1 MNRILTYDSTLRDG
15 EQCEGITLSLED
27 KLRIVE
33 RLDAFGV
40 DFIEGGFPASNP
52 KDIAFFQ
59 RVQEMP
65 LKHARIAAFGST
77 CKKDV
82 AAEDDRGL
90 ADLVASGAP
99 VVTIVGKTWDE
110 QVTRALLTTLDENL
124 RMIRDSV
131 AYLKAQGLTVVF
143 DAEHFFD
150 GYKANADYAMAC
162 ARAAS
167 EAGADSIDLC
177 ETNGGALPHEVEAVV
192 AAVARELP
200 GQQLGIHCHN
210 DSGCAVANSL
220 AAVRAGATQVQG
232 TVNGFGERVGN
243 TDLLT
248 VIADLEL
255 KMGCTCVGEE
265 RLRDLTSVAQF
276 VAETCNLSVP
286 NHHPYTGASAFAH
299 KGGLHASAIAR
310 FPEAYEH
317 TRPEAVGNTQR
328 MLVSELAGK
337 ASLIAKA
344 KNLGI
349 DLAQHPDKTQEILD
363 DIKRREAVGY
373 SYEVADGSLAL
384 LLQWHL
390 GAYRPHFTLE
400 SFRVIVDDHEDT
412 GARAKDAMSE
422 ATIKIH
428 VGDQRFVATGEGAGP
443 VGALDNALR
452 MAIVAFYP
460 EVADIELVDYKV
472 RILDENVGT
481 DAITRV
487 VITTRDKRGS
497 WGTVGVSENIIE
509 ASWNALVDSIEYG
522 LMSDLRTP
530 EVEDLLRVF
539 AALDDE
545 DVIFSLLED
554 LFTIREIKETSQ
566 RLAVARQL
574 DAGKSYSAIEEATG
588 ASATTIAR
596 VSKCLSYGAGGY
608 NAALNALDDAEKKR
622 R

>member
-390 GAYRPHFTLE
+390 GAYRPHL
-400 SFRVIVDDHEDT
+400 SL
-412 GARAKDAMSE
+412 
-422 ATIKIH
+422 IH
-428 VGDQRFVATGEGAGP
+428 
-443 VGALDNALR
+443 
-452 MAIVAFYP
+452 I
-460 EVADIELVDYKV
+460 
-472 RILDENVGT
+472 
-481 DAITRV
+481 
-487 VITTRDKRGS
+487 
-497 WGTVGVSENIIE
+497 
-509 ASWNALVDSIEYG
+509 
-522 LMSDLRTP
+522 
-530 EVEDLLRVF
+530 
-539 AALDDE
+539 
-545 DVIFSLLED
+545 
-554 LFTIREIKETSQ
+554 
-566 RLAVARQL
+566 
-574 DAGKSYSAIEEATG
+574 
-588 ASATTIAR
+588 
-596 VSKCLSYGAGGY
+596 
-608 NAALNALDDAEKKR
+608 
-622 R
+622 

>member
-1 MNRILTYDSTLRDG
+1 MSRSPHRPLLAAGRRASLFERRSASVNRILTYDSTLRDG

-65 LKHARIAAFGST
+65 LKHARIVAFGST

-162 ARAAS
+162 VRAAS

-177 ETNGGALPHEVEAVV
+177 ETNGGALPHEVDAVV

-220 AAVRAGATQVQG
+220 AAVRAGVTQVQG

-248 VIADLEL
+248 VVADLEL

-412 GARAKDAMSE
+412 GALAKDAMSE

-522 LMSDLRTP
+522 LMRIG
-530 EVEDLLRVF
+530 E
-539 AALDDE
+539 
-545 DVIFSLLED
+545 
-554 LFTIREIKETSQ
+554 
-566 RLAVARQL
+566 
-574 DAGKSYSAIEEATG
+574 
-588 ASATTIAR
+588 
-596 VSKCLSYGAGGY
+596 
-608 NAALNALDDAEKKR
+608 
-622 R
+622 

>member
-1 MNRILTYDSTLRDG
+1 MSRSPHRPLLAAGRRASLFERRSASVNRILTYDSTLRDG

-162 ARAAS
+162 VRAAS
-167 EAGADSIDLC
+167 EAGADSLDLC
-177 ETNGGALPHEVEAVV
+177 ETNGGALPHEVDAVV

-220 AAVRAGATQVQG
+220 AAVRAGVTQVQG

-412 GARAKDAMSE
+412 GALAKDAMSE

-522 LMSDLRTP
+522 LMRIG
-530 EVEDLLRVF
+530 E
-539 AALDDE
+539 
-545 DVIFSLLED
+545 
-554 LFTIREIKETSQ
+554 
-566 RLAVARQL
+566 
-574 DAGKSYSAIEEATG
+574 
-588 ASATTIAR
+588 
-596 VSKCLSYGAGGY
+596 
-608 NAALNALDDAEKKR
+608 
-622 R
+622 

>member
-1 MNRILTYDSTLRDG
+1 MSRSPRRPLLAAGRRASLFERSSASVNRILTYDSTLRDG

-412 GARAKDAMSE
+412 GALAKDAMSE

-522 LMSDLRTP
+522 LMRIG
-530 EVEDLLRVF
+530 E
-539 AALDDE
+539 
-545 DVIFSLLED
+545 
-554 LFTIREIKETSQ
+554 
-566 RLAVARQL
+566 
-574 DAGKSYSAIEEATG
+574 
-588 ASATTIAR
+588 
-596 VSKCLSYGAGGY
+596 
-608 NAALNALDDAEKKR
+608 
-622 R
+622 

>member
-1 MNRILTYDSTLRDG
+1 MSRSPHRPLLAAGRRASLFERRSASVNRILTYDSTLRDG

-162 ARAAS
+162 VRAAS

-177 ETNGGALPHEVEAVV
+177 ETNGGALPHEVDAVV

-220 AAVRAGATQVQG
+220 AAVRAGVTQVQG

-390 GAYRPHFTLE
+390 GAYRPHFSLE

-412 GARAKDAMSE
+412 GALAKDAMSE

-428 VGDQRFVATGEGAGP
+428 VDDQRFVATGEGAGP

-522 LMSDLRTP
+522 LMRIG
-530 EVEDLLRVF
+530 E
-539 AALDDE
+539 
-545 DVIFSLLED
+545 
-554 LFTIREIKETSQ
+554 
-566 RLAVARQL
+566 
-574 DAGKSYSAIEEATG
+574 
-588 ASATTIAR
+588 
-596 VSKCLSYGAGGY
+596 
-608 NAALNALDDAEKKR
+608 
-622 R
+622 

>member
-1 MNRILTYDSTLRDG
+1 MSRSPHRPLLAAGRRASHIERRSASENRILTYDSTLRDG

-162 ARAAS
+162 VRAAS

-177 ETNGGALPHEVEAVV
+177 ETNGGALPHEVDAVV

-412 GARAKDAMSE
+412 GALAKDAMSE

-522 LMSDLRTP
+522 LMRIG
-530 EVEDLLRVF
+530 E
-539 AALDDE
+539 
-545 DVIFSLLED
+545 
-554 LFTIREIKETSQ
+554 
-566 RLAVARQL
+566 
-574 DAGKSYSAIEEATG
+574 
-588 ASATTIAR
+588 
-596 VSKCLSYGAGGY
+596 
-608 NAALNALDDAEKKR
+608 
-622 R
+622 

>member
-1 MNRILTYDSTLRDG
+1 MSRSPHRPLLAAGRRASLFERRSASVNRILTYDSTLRDG

-162 ARAAS
+162 VRAAS

-248 VIADLEL
+248 VVADLEL

-412 GARAKDAMSE
+412 GALAKDAMSE

-522 LMSDLRTP
+522 LMRIG
-530 EVEDLLRVF
+530 E
-539 AALDDE
+539 
-545 DVIFSLLED
+545 
-554 LFTIREIKETSQ
+554 
-566 RLAVARQL
+566 
-574 DAGKSYSAIEEATG
+574 
-588 ASATTIAR
+588 
-596 VSKCLSYGAGGY
+596 
-608 NAALNALDDAEKKR
+608 
-622 R
+622 

>member
-1 MNRILTYDSTLRDG
+1 MSRSPHRPLLAAGRRASLFERRSASVNRILTYDSTLRDG

-412 GARAKDAMSE
+412 GALAKDAMSE

-428 VGDQRFVATGEGAGP
+428 VDDQRFVATGEGAGP

-522 LMSDLRTP
+522 LMRIG
-530 EVEDLLRVF
+530 E
-539 AALDDE
+539 
-545 DVIFSLLED
+545 
-554 LFTIREIKETSQ
+554 
-566 RLAVARQL
+566 
-574 DAGKSYSAIEEATG
+574 
-588 ASATTIAR
+588 
-596 VSKCLSYGAGGY
+596 
-608 NAALNALDDAEKKR
+608 
-622 R
+622 

>member
-1 MNRILTYDSTLRDG
+1 MSRSPHRPLLAAGRRASLFERRSASVNRILTYDSTLRDG

-131 AYLKAQGLTVVF
+131 TYLKAQGLTVVF

-162 ARAAS
+162 VRAAS

-412 GARAKDAMSE
+412 GALAKDAMSE

-428 VGDQRFVATGEGAGP
+428 VDDQRFVATGEGAGP

-522 LMSDLRTP
+522 LMRIG
-530 EVEDLLRVF
+530 E
-539 AALDDE
+539 
-545 DVIFSLLED
+545 
-554 LFTIREIKETSQ
+554 
-566 RLAVARQL
+566 
-574 DAGKSYSAIEEATG
+574 
-588 ASATTIAR
+588 
-596 VSKCLSYGAGGY
+596 
-608 NAALNALDDAEKKR
+608 
-622 R
+622 